1 MTLRPWT
8 LDDVPAM
15 TAAVQD
21 PEIPRWTEVPSPYGE
36 DDAREFIGKLQSGEI
51 AELALAIVDAA
62 DGALL
67 GSVGL
72 RLPQSS
78 VGEIG
83 YWVAASARGRGVAP
97 RAVRLLS
104 AWAFDEYGYARIQI
118 HTDPANAASQRVA
131 ESAGF
136 TREGVLRSYGVV
148 KGERIDIV
156 MFSLLPGVL

>member
-1 MTLRPWT
+1 VTLRPWT

-78 VGEIG
+78 
-83 YWVAASARGRGVAP
+83 AST
-97 RAVRLLS
+97 S
-104 AWAFDEYGYARIQI
+104 
-118 HTDPANAASQRVA
+118 
-131 ESAGF
+131 
-136 TREGVLRSYGVV
+136 
-148 KGERIDIV
+148 
-156 MFSLLPGVL
+156 